1 MKKIVVIVRNE
12 DLDDVYGE
20 ITSNLDYDDIN
31 YSSYI
36 VDLDKSEEKE
46 V

>member
-1 MKKIVVIVRNE
+1 MKKIVVIVSNE
-12 DLDDVYGE
+12 DLDNAYGE

-36 VDLDKSEEKE
+36 VDLDEN
-46 V
+46 